1 MPASACAAAQ
11 GRHAA
16 DRARKRDAEV
26 ETGTVLVTR
35 VRVYRRLE
43 KDRRRL
49 TCASY
54 MRLERRCPACPTW
67 MPPLMPTA
75 MPRLDS
81 FPSVVGA

>member
-26 ETGTVLVTR
+26 ETDRHRARHPCPCVPPDAGQR
-35 VRVYRRLE
+35 GGDRLE

-54 MRLERRCPACPTW
+54 MDASSDAYRHMAPCVP
-67 MPPLMPTA
+67 
-75 MPRLDS
+75 
-81 FPSVVGA
+81 F